1 MSIEQ
6 EIATWDG
13 KSADDIRAIYQ
24 SYKKRLDFAQTII
37 VLTKDPF
44 YENGATW
51 LLKAWVES
59 GHELKENQINSIYS
73 SLIKLEH

>member
-13 KSADDIRAIYQ
+13 KSADDIEAIYKSHYLQ
-24 SYKKRLDFAQTII
+24 AGFADTVIS
-37 VLTKDPF
+37 LTMDTACQK
-44 YENGATW
+44 GATW

-59 GHELKENQINSIYS
+59 GN
-73 SLIKLEH
+73 KLEKSQIKTI